1 MENAIKTAF
10 ADTFVMYF
18 KSHTAHWNV
27 EGILFGQF
35 HDFFGAVAEEVYGS
49 IDAFAEEIRKLG
61 FYAPHTMDNLY
72 TFKTVM
78 ETPSVQTSAV
88 DILADLQVA
97 NNQVIDSLNILFKE
111 ADAADE
117 QGLADFVAGRLDAH
131 KKHAWM
137 IRSYLKS

>member
-10 ADTFVMYF
+10 ANTFVMYF
-18 KSHTAHWNV
+18 KSHVAHWNV

-35 HDFFGAVAEEVYGS
+35 HGFFGDVYEEVYGA
-49 IDAFAEEIRKLG
+49 IDPFAEEIRKLG

-72 TFKTVM
+72 SFKQVT
-78 ETPSVQTSAV
+78 ESAAV
-88 DILADLQVA
+88 SNDASDMLEDLQRA

-111 ADAADE
+111 AEAANE

-137 IRSYLKS
+137 ITSYLK